1 MLTQA
6 RLRELLSYDPVTGV
20 FTWACDHGPRAKKG
34 DVAGHTRDR
43 YTTIGVNGKN
53 HMAHRLAWLYMTGEH
68 PTHEVDHRDGDVFN
82 NRWLNLRDATR
93 KQNTENR
100 GEHCKNT
107 SGYRGVTWYKRNNKW
122 GASALHDGRR
132 HFAGLFD
139 CVHDAGRAAE
149 ALRQSLFTHHRETEQ

>member
-20 FTWACDHGPRAKKG
+20 FTWACDHGHRAKKG

-68 PTHEVDHRDGDVFN
+68 PTHEVDHR
-82 NRWLNLRDATR
+82 
-93 KQNTENR
+93 
-100 GEHCKNT
+100 
-107 SGYRGVTWYKRNNKW
+107 
-122 GASALHDGRR
+122 
-132 HFAGLFD
+132 
-139 CVHDAGRAAE
+139 
-149 ALRQSLFTHHRETEQ
+149 ETEQ